1 MITSGP
7 TRGYIDAVRYISNKS
22 TGKLGVAIANEF
34 IRRGAY
40 VTFVYGAGSGMP
52 DTHLLGKDCISRLTL
67 IETETLDDLVTVIQ
81 KRLKDTYF
89 DAIVHAM
96 AVLDYTPEIH
106 SDRKISSNNDK
117 LVVTFVR
124 TPKVIRLIRQ
134 AWPHAFVISFKLEVG
149 LSKDELVERA
159 YTSLIENGAD
169 LVVANNQ
176 DEIAGDKHQAYLI
189 NLHKKVES
197 RCETKQE
204 ISKSIADVLSR
215 QLRINKN
222 IKHGLV
228 KNSYDVE

>member
-1 MITSGP
+1 MGSLVGRHVMITSGP

-34 IRRGAY
+34 MSRGAY

-52 DTHLLGKDCISRLTL
+52 NTHVLEKDGISRLTL
-67 IETETLDDLVTVIQ
+67 IEIETLDDLVAVIQ
-81 KRLKDTYF
+81 KRLKDTQF

-96 AVLDYTPEIH
+96 AVLDYTPEKH
-106 SDRKISSNNDK
+106 SDKKIPSNKDK
-117 LVVTFVR
+117 LVITFVR

-134 AWPHAFVISFKLEVG
+134 KWPHAFVISFKLEVG
-149 LSKDELVERA
+149 LPKDELVERA

-176 DEIAGDKHQAYLI
+176 DEIVGDKHRAYLI

-204 ISKSIADVLSR
+204 IAKVLGDAIAG
-215 QLRINKN
+215 QLKLIR
-222 IKHGLV
+222 
-228 KNSYDVE
+228 